1 MITYNGH
8 FPRQRVGESEKSKQE
23 WYANCI
29 DYIIAAGIS
38 MNDRN
43 EAELQL
49 NILHGNIPNEFY
61 KKTLNPYNVANEKYK
76 RFPATMRNL
85 DIMSDIVRR
94 YVSEYFKGVH
104 EFTISADNAEI
115 VLKKDVKLRDLMSQL
130 AQQAYI
136 QELQKQIQI
145 VQQQA
150 QQAQQGAEQ
159 QMQQPNQE
167 AILEQAQQNMPDVEQ
182 FVKEFNDNY
191 IDDES
196 KQAQDVLDYIK
207 SVTNDEMLY
216 LSAFFDFCSLGEC
229 YTYTEVNGETLK
241 KEHVPVLEAYPIPN
255 SNFFVEEHDMFA
267 RRMTLSYPQIMDM
280 FDDVLD
286 NKDREFLEK
295 YYDSD
300 AGNPTATKLL
310 YSQYFEY
317 YPDGCAKFTNEER
330 DLFKKE
336 DVEISRVNGSLYEVW
351 HVVWR
356 GEARQGVLTYQNEV
370 GFTSQRIVEE
380 GYQLNPEAGDISI
393 EWAYEPQVYEGYR
406 IGSRYN
412 AVYPIK
418 ARPIPYQR
426 DGKLP
431 YNGIMEVLPFM
442 GKFSIIK
449 LITPY
454 QIMRNIISYH
464 REMVIAKNKM
474 LILLLP
480 ESLVASDSEDKVYK
494 MAADGILLVDDSE
507 DSNSQ
512 KMANIRMLNAS
523 MGDYIA
529 QLTNLMESIKM
540 EAREMVDMNA
550 QRYGEISQY
559 AGKQTTEEAIARS
572 SMGSIIIFNT
582 FDELRKRDYQR
593 DIDFAKVAYI
603 DGLQTTFFDDKNQR
617 RYLSLDVNTFIYAT
631 YSAMVKN
638 SQKEL
643 DKLNQ
648 LRQWAFSAAQNGDL
662 DMAIAAITGNNVSQ
676 IEDLVNK
683 FMQLKRQ
690 HENELKQA
698 DQMIEQAKLQTE
710 LAKIQAQGEQD
721 RLTEQLKYQYEMQL
735 KYMDVDMSM
744 LNAANDTSADATAT
758 ANRLKETA
766 EQNKVAIAQQK
777 LSLEENK
784 FSAEM
789 YNKAADRQIKREQ
802 MENDLKIAKT
812 NKNKYD
818 KK

>member
-29 DYIIAAGIS
+29 DYIIASGIS
-38 MNDRN
+38 MNDRS

-49 NILHGNIPNEFY
+49 NILHGNIPDSFY
-61 KKTLNPYNVANEKYK
+61 RKTLNPYNAAKEKHQ
-76 RFPATMRNL
+76 RFPATMRNF
-85 DIMSDIVRR
+85 DIMSDIIRR
-94 YVSEYFKGVH
+94 YVSEYFKGIH
-104 EFTISADNAEI
+104 EFTVSATNPEI
-115 VLKKDVKLRDLMSQL
+115 VLKKEHRLQQLVFQL
-130 AQQAYI
+130 AQEAFK
-136 QELQKQIQI
+136 QEFENRMNQLQ
-145 VQQQA
+145 
-150 QQAQQGAEQ
+150 
-159 QMQQPNQE
+159 
-167 AILEQAQQNMPDVEQ
+167 EQAVQTGKELTEEQIAQAKPDPEQ
-182 FVKEFNDNY
+182 FIKEFNENY
-191 IDDES
+191 IDEES
-196 KQAQDVLDYIK
+196 KQGQDVLDFIK
-207 SVTNDEMLY
+207 SMTHDDNIY
-216 LSAFFDFCSLGEC
+216 LSAFFDYCALGEC
-229 YTYTEVNGETLK
+229 YTYSEINGNDII
-241 KEHVPVLEAYPIPN
+241 KEQVPVLEAYPIPN
-255 SNFFVEEHDMFA
+255 SNFFVEDHDMFA
-267 RRMTLSYPQIMDM
+267 RKMLLSYPQIIDM

-286 NKDREFLEK
+286 KRDREFLEK

-300 AGNPTATKLL
+300 SGNPNRTEFL
-310 YSQYFEY
+310 YSEYFEY
-317 YPDGCAKFTNEER
+317 YPDGCSKFTEEER
-330 DLFKKE
+330 TLYKKE
-336 DVEISRVNGSLYEVW
+336 PVNIATVNGNLYEVW

-370 GFTSQRIVEE
+370 GFTSTRIVEE
-380 GYQLNPEAGDISI
+380 GYQLNKDAGDISI

-418 ARPIPYQR
+418 ARPILYQR

-431 YNGIMEVLPFM
+431 YNGMMEVLPFM

-507 DSNSQ
+507 DANSQ

-523 MGDYIA
+523 MGDYIT
-529 QLTNLMESIKM
+529 QLTNLMESIKL

-559 AGKQTTEEAIARS
+559 AGKQTTEEAISRS
-572 SMGSIIIFNT
+572 SMGSIIIT
-582 FDELRKRDYQR
+582 SSFDEMRKRDYQR
-593 DIDFAKVAYI
+593 DIDFAKLAFI
-603 DGLQTTFFDDKNQR
+603 DGLERTFIDDKQEH
-617 RYLSLDVNTFIYAT
+617 RYLSLDVNSFIFST
-631 YSAMVKN
+631 YGVTVKN
-638 SQKEL
+638 DQKEL
-643 DKLNQ
+643 EKLMQ

-662 DMAIAAITGNNVSQ
+662 EMALAAITGNNVTQ
-676 IEDLVNK
+676 IKDLVNQ
-683 FMQLKRQ
+683 FMEIKRQ

-698 DQMIEQAKLQTE
+698 DQMLEQAKLQNK
-710 LAKIQAQGEQD
+710 LAEIEAEGEQD

-744 LNAANDTSADATAT
+744 LQLNNDSSADAAAT
-758 ANRLKETA
+758 ANRLKEQA
-766 EQNKVAIAQQK
+766 EANKTAIAQQK
-777 LSLEENK
+777 LSLEQNK
-784 FSAEM
+784 FNADM
-789 YNKAADRQIKREQ
+789 YNKAADRQVKREQ